1 MSDLD
6 DIYSAKIL
14 ELAAHIPRTERL
26 PAPDATASA
35 RSKLCGSEIEIDLKI
50 SNGTVSD
57 YGQTVKAC
65 LLGQATASVVGRE
78 IVGSKPAELRAI
90 AKALRAM
97 LKEGGEAPTGRWSD
111 LKVLQP
117 VNDYKHRH
125 DAVLLV
131 FEAVEKALAAIE
143 AKAAA
148 A

>member
-14 ELAAHIPRTERL
+14 ELAAHIPRTARL
-26 PAPDATASA
+26 PVPDATASA
-35 RSKLCGSEIEIDLKI
+35 RSKLCGSEIEIDLAI
-50 SNGTVSD
+50 TNGVVSG

-65 LLGQATASVVGRE
+65 LLGQATASIVGRE
-78 IVGSKPAELRAI
+78 IVGTSPAELRAV
-90 AKALRAM
+90 ASSTRAM
-97 LKEGGEAPTGRWSD
+97 LKENGPPPTGRWSD
-111 LKVLQP
+111 LVVLQP
-117 VNDYKHRH
+117 VRDYKHRH

-131 FEAVEKALAAIE
+131 FDAVVKALTTIE

>member
-6 DIYSAKIL
+6 DIYSSKIL

-26 PAPDATASA
+26 AAPDATATA
-35 RSKLCGSEIEIDLKI
+35 RSKLCGSEIEIDLAMK
-50 SNGTVSD
+50 NGVVSS

-78 IVGSKPAELRAI
+78 IEGSGPAELRAV
-90 AKALRAM
+90 AKSLRAM
-97 LKEGGEAPTGRWSD
+97 LKENGPPPTGRWSD

-117 VNDYKHRH
+117 VRDYKHRH

-131 FEAVEKALAAIE
+131 FDAVEKALTTIE

-148 A
+148 

>member
-14 ELAAHIPRTERL
+14 ELAAHIPRTARL
-26 PAPDATASA
+26 IAPDATASA
-35 RSKLCGSEIEIDLKI
+35 RSKLCGSEIEIDLVMT
-50 SNGTVSD
+50 NGAVSG

-78 IVGSKPAELRAI
+78 IVGSAPDELRAV

-97 LKEGGEAPTGRWSD
+97 LKDNGAPPSGRWSD
-111 LKVLQP
+111 LQVLQP
-117 VNDYKHRH
+117 VREYKHRH

-131 FEAVEKALAAIE
+131 FDAVEKALTAIE